1 MGKSSE
7 NNYGKILGFIG
18 NTLLWISVLAYF
30 ILVPLYFQDGY
41 TKIATRKYECF
52 MAISKN
58 SAIFIG
64 IFILVYLCTWG
75 FNKEE
80 RAVFKP
86 LTKIDIGMLIFIAVA
101 YGSHLLSAYKMIEPK
116 EEGAWFY
123 EGSLYGTQGWY
134 MGLVT
139 YLVLVFMYFAV
150 SRFLKYSN
158 IIWIPIMVAT
168 SLIFLW
174 GMLNRYGVFPIEM
187 TFANESFIAS
197 LGNINWFAGYVSVL
211 APIVAGLFYAA
222 KSAKEKALLL
232 IPLILSN
239 GIVLLNNSDSIVFAY
254 AVMFLFLFCY
264 SLDNKDRMLR
274 FTWLVFSFSATG
286 MGLFFIDKALPG
298 VKEGT
303 SRFSD
308 IFTKGITAIMIFVA
322 CLALAVFMGLCEEG
336 KINYPEKLGAKL
348 RKIILILLAAGLVV
362 YVLLVFINTKTGG
375 ALPIIGNRGMF
386 MFNKR
391 WGSNRG
397 ATWISGGLLYKDLS
411 LGKKLIGTGPD
422 TFYFALKDSPTAFAV
437 AESAFGKS
445 RLTNAHNEIITLLV
459 NVGLLGTAAFLFMSI
474 SAVKAF
480 VKAAKERPY
489 IIAFALSVICYL
501 ANNVFSFQQ
510 VTNTPFFFL
519 VIALGAAA
527 VVKAQS
533 E

>member
-1 MGKSSE
+1 MGKSAE
-7 NNYGKILGFIG
+7 GRYGIVLGIIG
-18 NTLLWISVLAYF
+18 NVLLWISLLAYF
-30 ILVPLYFQDGY
+30 VAVPLYFRDGY
-41 TKIATRKYECF
+41 TKIATRKYECL
-52 MAISKN
+52 MAISKY
-58 SAIFIG
+58 SAIILG
-64 IFILVYLCTWG
+64 VFILVYLCTWG
-75 FNKEE
+75 FNREE

-86 LTKIDIGMLIFIAVA
+86 LTKIDIGMLIFIALA
-101 YGSHLLSAYKMIEPK
+101 YGSHLLSAYKVVEPK
-116 EEGAWFY
+116 EDGAWFY

-139 YLVLVFMYFAV
+139 YLILVFMYFAV
-150 SRFLKYSN
+150 SRFFKYTN
-158 IIWIPIMVAT
+158 AIWIPIMIAT
-168 SLIFLW
+168 SAIFLW
-174 GMLNRYGVFPIEM
+174 GMLNRYGIFPIEM
-187 TFANESFIAS
+187 KLSNESFIAS

-211 APIVAGLFYAA
+211 APIVVGLFYAA
-222 KSAKEKALLL
+222 KSGKEKALL
-232 IPLILSN
+232 IVPLILSH

-254 AVMFLFLFCY
+254 AVMYLFLFCY

-274 FTWLVFSFSATG
+274 FTWLAFSFSATG
-286 MGLFFIDKALPG
+286 MGFFFIDKALPG
-298 VKEGT
+298 VKLGT

-308 IFTKGITAIMIFVA
+308 IFTKGITAIMVFVA
-322 CLALAVFMGLCEEG
+322 CLALAVFMGLCEDG

-348 RKIILILLAAGLVV
+348 RKIILILLAVGLVV
-362 YVLLVFINTKTGG
+362 YILLVFINTKTSG
-375 ALPIIGNRGMF
+375 ALPIIGSRGMF
-386 MFNKR
+386 VFNKK

-397 ATWISGGLLYKDLS
+397 ATWISGALLYKDLS
-411 LGKKLIGTGPD
+411 FGRKLMGTGPD
-422 TFYFALKDSPTAFAV
+422 TFYFALKDNQTAFAV

-459 NVGLLGTAAFLFMSI
+459 NVGLLGTAAFLFMSFA
-474 SAVKAF
+474 AVKAF
-480 VKAAKERPY
+480 VKAAAKKPY